1 MRIGLTA
8 SSLLAAA
15 VTTLVGG
22 YAAAATGKT
31 NPFVAVVDLT
41 SSKPLLVILAVAIVV
56 QGIAANIT
64 NTYTSGLS
72 LVNTIPA
79 LGRFQATV
87 LVAAAAVALSAFP
100 SFVDH
105 AQRWITHLGNVAAP
119 LTGVILADYLLVHRA
134 RIEVPALFDPN
145 GRYRYLNGVNVAAL
159 ASVAVGVGVYY
170 ALPQAW
176 LKVVWGLGVGAVAY
190 LALRR
195 LQLLAAG
202 RPAMPEVSRG

>member
-1 MRIGLTA
+1 MN
-8 SSLLAAA
+8 SVPS
-15 VTTLVGG
+15 
-22 YAAAATGKT
+22 
-31 NPFVAVVDLT
+31 
-41 SSKPLLVILAVAIVV
+41 
-56 QGIAANIT
+56 
-64 NTYTSGLS
+64 
-72 LVNTIPA
+72 
-79 LGRFQATV
+79 LGRFRATV
-87 LVAAAAVALSAFP
+87 LVAAAAVALSGFP

-134 RIEVPALFDPN
+134 RIDVPALFDPN

-159 ASVAVGVGVYY
+159 AAVAVGVGVYY

-202 RPAMPEVSRG
+202 RAAMPEVSSG